1 MRKFLR
7 RWLGIEDNK
16 NAIWTLTCENVDLKK
31 EITDLKSE
39 ARGLQRN
46 IDYIRNKVKGN

>member
-31 EITDLKSE
+31 EITDLKSQH
-39 ARGLQRN
+39 RSLQRKIDN
-46 IDYIRNKVKGN
+46 IANRARMH